1 MQETT
6 GLVVA
11 PLVAA
16 GHRSPT
22 VTAIVTPGGVTP
34 QVVVRG
40 VAERGYTIGDGYGKL
55 RGSTVR
61 IGHMGDHT
69 VAGLDGCLDACGHVL
84 RALSQ

>member
-1 MQETT
+1 
-6 GLVVA
+6 
-11 PLVAA
+11 
-16 GHRSPT
+16 
-22 VTAIVTPGGVTP
+22 VTP
-34 QVVVRG
+34 QAVVRG

-69 VAGLDGCLDACGHVL
+69 VAGLDGCLDACRQVL